1 MSDFSRP
8 EIVLTITF
16 TSSSFRSSVTN
27 GLMMLNSTAWMNS
40 CETGCHC
47 LVEPCTRIC
56 PSSVVYQG
64 SMGRLHCGF
73 LICFCCLGWC
83 KLDFLHVA
91 YVIIDTLRFALVFE
105 RYPSVVLDVD
115 S

>member
-1 MSDFSRP
+1 
-8 EIVLTITF
+8 
-16 TSSSFRSSVTN
+16 
-27 GLMMLNSTAWMNS
+27 MLNSTAWMNS

-47 LVEPCTRIC
+47 LLEPCTRIC
-56 PSSVVYQG
+56 PSSVVYHG

-91 YVIIDTLRFALVFE
+91 CVIVDTLRFALVFE